1 VKACARA
8 RMTIV
13 TLVRVKHENL
23 AGKTMFLIIS
33 IPKRLY
39 SFNSK
44 PYDVRIVSVRVKGV
58 IGKKRFNAFKASA

>member
-1 VKACARA
+1 
-8 RMTIV
+8 MPIV

-33 IPKRLY
+33 IAKRLN
-39 SFNSK
+39 SFKSK

-58 IGKKRFNAFKASA
+58 IRKKCFNAFKATA